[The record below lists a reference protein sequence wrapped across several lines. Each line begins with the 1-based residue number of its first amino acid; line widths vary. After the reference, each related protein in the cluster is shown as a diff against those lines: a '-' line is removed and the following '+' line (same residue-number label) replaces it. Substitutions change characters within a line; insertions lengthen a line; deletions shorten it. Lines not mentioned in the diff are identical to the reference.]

1 MLKDDNNKSTLFLNI
16 APVAVIVSSPTGTP
30 VSGSTNSFGYPVLSN
45 LSLTCMVDPLPLI
58 SVSYR
63 WNTTRCYT
71 HSNYSNGRPRCFPRG
86 QNSRVVTD
94 DDLTAEDSGT
104 ITCTLILDGIDY
116 TSDPFTLRISGK
128 LMSLHAGC
136 IYW

>member
-1 MLKDDNNKSTLFLNI
+1 MLLKELNSSTI
-16 APVAVIVSSPTGTP
+16 APMAVIVSSPAGTP
-30 VSGSTNSFGYPVLSN
+30 VSRSTNAFDYPVLSN

-71 HSNYSNGRPRCFPRG
+71 HSNHSNGRPRCFPHG
-86 QNSRVVTD
+86 QNSRVVSD

-104 ITCTLILDGIDY
+104 VTCTLTLDGMDY
-116 TSDPFTLRISGK
+116 TSDPFTLNISGE
-128 LMSLHAGC
+128 LLSSHAMC

>member
-1 MLKDDNNKSTLFLNI
+1 MLKDDNNYQLNFLTI

-30 VSGSTNSFGYPVLSN
+30 VSGSTNAFGYPVLSN

-71 HSNYSNGRPRCFPRG
+71 HSNHSNGRPRCFPRG

-104 ITCTLILDGIDY
+104 VTCTLILDGIDY